1 MAHQPEDV
9 GLEPSF
15 DTLSENTNILY
26 KKVIPTSTNG
36 NDKVDAIVEGDAN
49 EGENGDNGD
58 DLLPS
63 YNEDDDGDLP
73 QCKIKRNY
81 SCNLCPFFSQNPRSF
96 LYHSRD
102 VHFDRIKIFECS
114 QCLYASKHSQKLQRH
129 INMIHVAGK
138 SKTKKSSKSVK
149 TDRKKEIK
157 SSKPQLSDH
166 FEEEFV
172 SQTDTESE
180 NSLIVQERQKAGEEP
195 LDFNSEKEKTADG
208 EFKYSICSFTNK
220 TPKLIRRHEK
230 IVHLKKRFLRCNR
243 CSYVTHVKA
252 RYTKHVKYHSM
263 PMIKCDL
270 CDFRTPY
277 KWNLDRH
284 YKNHCGTG
292 NFQCS
297 KCNFRADIKQSLT
310 VHEMNH
316 HVPPVGQGAVMARK
330 RNKVGASEVAVSIR
344 EPHNEDSALFEA
356 EREHTDLGSNDQVNF
371 VVSLILMF

>member
-1 MAHQPEDV
+1 MAHRSNDVPVVVRSVCSPLTED
-9 GLEPSF
+9 GQKS
-15 DTLSENTNILY
+15 TLQT
-26 KKVIPTSTNG
+26 
-36 NDKVDAIVEGDAN
+36 
-49 EGENGDNGD
+49 
-58 DLLPS
+58 
-63 YNEDDDGDLP
+63 NEDDTSAADNDDDVDLP

-102 VHFDRIKIFECS
+102 VHFDRIKIYECA

-129 INMIHVAGK
+129 VNMIHVAGK
-138 SKTKKSSKSVK
+138 NRIKKVNKVVK
-149 TDRKKEIK
+149 IEKKKEFKPIK
-157 SSKPQLSDH
+157 PKPPEVVPVEEKKVEEVVPVLPDVKI
-166 FEEEFV
+166 EEEMV
-172 SQTDTESE
+172 MPDED
-180 NSLIVQERQKAGEEP
+180 LV
-195 LDFNSEKEKTADG
+195 DG
-208 EFKYSICSFTNK
+208 ELKCSVCNFTSK
-220 TPKLIRRHEK
+220 RHTLMRRHERV
-230 IVHLKKRFLRCNR
+230 VHLKKRFLRCSK

-292 NFQCS
+292 AFQCS

-316 HVPPVGQGAVMARK
+316 HVPPVGQGAIMARK
-330 RNKVGASEVAVSIR
+330 KNKVGASETT
-344 EPHNEDSALFEA
+344 ALESDNIDKEELELLRM
-356 EREHTDLGSNDQVNF
+356 EREDAEPGENEEVSEMENYIKGGNGFRRFLGKAIIPGEINIKF
-371 VVSLILMF
+371 